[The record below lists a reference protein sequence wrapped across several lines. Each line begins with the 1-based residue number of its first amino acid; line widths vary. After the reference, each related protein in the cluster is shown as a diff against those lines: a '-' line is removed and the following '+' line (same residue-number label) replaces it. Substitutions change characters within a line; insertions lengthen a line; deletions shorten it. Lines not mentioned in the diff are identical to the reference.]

1 MSAYEPIIINGK
13 TVFVPVEQ
21 QPQPV
26 PVQAAPKPK
35 APYAKHVGRKYC
47 ERKNWW

>member
-1 MSAYEPIIINGK
+1 MTTYTKVTIGTR

-21 QPQPV
+21 APQPL
-26 PVQAAPKPK
+26 PKPAQPKPK
-35 APYAKHVGRKYC
+35 APYAKRIGKKYG

>member
-1 MSAYEPIIINGK
+1 MSTYEAIIINGK

-26 PVQAAPKPK
+26 SVQAATKPN
-35 APYAKHVGRKYC
+35 APYVKHVGKKYC

>member
-13 TVFVPVEQ
+13 TVFVPVQQ

-26 PVQAAPKPK
+26 PPQAAQRVK
-35 APYAKHVGRKYC
+35 APHAKRIGKKYC

>member
-13 TVFVPVEQ
+13 TVFVPKEQ
-21 QPQPV
+21 AAQPV
-26 PVQAAPKPK
+26 PLKALVKGKAA
-35 APYAKHVGRKYC
+35 YAKRIGKKYL

>member
-1 MSAYEPIIINGK
+1 MSVYEPIIINGK
-13 TVFVPVEQ
+13 TVFVPVQQ

-26 PVQAAPKPK
+26 ALQAAPKPK
-35 APYAKHVGRKYC
+35 APYAKHVGKKYC